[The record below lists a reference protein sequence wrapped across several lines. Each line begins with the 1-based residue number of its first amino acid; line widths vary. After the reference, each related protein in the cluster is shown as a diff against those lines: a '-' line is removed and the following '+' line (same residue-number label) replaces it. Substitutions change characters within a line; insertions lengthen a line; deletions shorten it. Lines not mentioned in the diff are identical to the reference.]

1 VYGDCTKNRSKKQ
14 AMHAN
19 SRMENDVVFRPQ
31 ESRISLLFQNYY
43 SKESKRY
50 GLLLWYMS
58 AKGSSGA
65 VLCLDKSNAFRHC
78 HGPARVAT
86 GSVVGKEGT
95 LVCVHFLE
103 DIFLS

>member
-1 VYGDCTKNRSKKQ
+1 
-14 AMHAN
+14 
-19 SRMENDVVFRPQ
+19 
-31 ESRISLLFQNYY
+31 
-43 SKESKRY
+43 
-50 GLLLWYMS
+50 MS